1 MNDPCGEMIIKT
13 LLADT
18 KRMSMLSGG
27 VAMIYA
33 GLSTNDVQE
42 KLNELDVLADIVKV
56 HIQTLKG
63 YL

>member
-1 MNDPCGEMIIKT
+1 MIDPCGEMIIKT

-18 KRMSMLSGG
+18 KRMYMLSGG

-33 GLSTNDVQE
+33 GMSTNDIQE
-42 KLNELDVLADIVKV
+42 KLNELDVLTDIVKV
-56 HIQTLKG
+56 HITTLKG